1 MFGVPFILQVP
12 REGMEYDRLYQ
23 LVLDRIR
30 RCLKLTSVAVDSDPA
45 DARSMSPSND
55 SNMDE
60 RGQGTDQ
67 STQDAENGN
76 EPRPMETNGLEAPLF
91 HASKLFTLDLVNL
104 NGSTS
109 LGKLKPN
116 GKPIQLNRKSI
127 LCPYCFI
134 LFANFILIL
143 QLEASSPASGT
154 QLLRKHASIQRLQRT
169 TTRIL
174 RPSNGSMRRSKFS
187 SSGSA

>member
-12 REGMEYDRLYQ
+12 REGLEYDRLYQ
-23 LVLDRIR
+23 HVLDRIR

-45 DARSMSPSND
+45 DPRSMSPSND

-60 RGQGTDQ
+60 HGEVTEQ
-67 STQDAENGN
+67 SSQDAENGN
-76 EPRPMETNGLEAPLF
+76 EPRPMETNGLEAAPLF

-116 GKPIQLNRKSI
+116 GKPIQLNGK
-127 LCPYCFI
+127 FI
-134 LFANFILIL
+134 I
-143 QLEASSPASGT
+143 S
-154 QLLRKHASIQRLQRT
+154 LLLY
-169 TTRIL
+169 
-174 RPSNGSMRRSKFS
+174 SNI
-187 SSGSA
+187 